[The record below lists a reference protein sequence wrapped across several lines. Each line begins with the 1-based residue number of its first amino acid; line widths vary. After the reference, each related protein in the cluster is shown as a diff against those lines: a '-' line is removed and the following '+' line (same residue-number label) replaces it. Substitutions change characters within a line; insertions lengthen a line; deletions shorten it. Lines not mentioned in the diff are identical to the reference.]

1 MKPLRPCLRLVR
13 GLWDGLVVYGLLLV
27 CGETSAYEAAAR
39 RAPLR
44 GLPPGHPER
53 LRTDLPLSPLERRL
67 ARELAV
73 PAPGRRESA

>member
-1 MKPLRPCLRLVR
+1 VKLLRPCLRLVR
-13 GLWDGLVVYGLLLV
+13 SLWDALVVYGLLSV

-53 LRTDLPLSPLERRL
+53 LRADVPLSALERRL
-67 ARELAV
+67 ARELADAGPGHRG
-73 PAPGRRESA
+73 PA